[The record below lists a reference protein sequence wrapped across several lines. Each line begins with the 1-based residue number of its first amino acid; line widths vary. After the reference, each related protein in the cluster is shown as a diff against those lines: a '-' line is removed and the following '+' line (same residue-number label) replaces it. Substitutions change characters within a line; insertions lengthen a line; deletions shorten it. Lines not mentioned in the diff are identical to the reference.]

1 MAILLDEMRRL
12 VLFIASLAALAAPAA
27 VLAAKDASGDGSLVV
42 KNGTAPIGTP
52 VVMLKI
58 TGSVIGEVKGN
69 GRIVID
75 AGVNADPPEVAGAT
89 LDRKAKLASETAQ
102 AWTSNDGF
110 KFRAVGG
117 TFTILIYG
125 EKVNVVALGKGLARV
140 AGTPGVPVGDGRYS
154 LNGADFRSL
163 PAGVTDKLFLPAN
176 G

>member
-12 VLFIASLAALAAPAA
+12 VLVIASLAALAAPAA
-27 VLAAKDASGDGSLVV
+27 VLAAKSASGDGSLVV
-42 KNGTAPIGTP
+42 RNGSAPKGP
-52 VVMLKI
+52 VVMLRI

-69 GRIVID
+69 GRLVVD
-75 AGVNADPPEVAGAT
+75 PGVNADPPEVSGAT
-89 LDRKAKLASETAQ
+89 LDRKSKLASETAQ

-110 KFRAVGG
+110 KFRAVDG

-125 EKVNVVALGKGLARV
+125 EGVNVVALGKGWARV
-140 AGTPGVPVGDGRYS
+140 AGTPGIAVGDGRYS

-163 PAGVTDKLFLPAN
+163 PGDLSDKLFLPAN